1 MDFGQIVLPSISVQ
15 VTVAVVVVALPVD
28 VNIPVLNRCD
38 VDDAPEDVHDGVEV
52 KFVAEVDELPEGS
65 ETLLGF
71 IEERSVLGVEFADT
85 GAETNS
91 VPRSERSVE
100 QLCVDIPDV
109 TRVTVLLLF

>member
-1 MDFGQIVLPSISVQ
+1 MDVGQIVLPSISVQ

-28 VNIPVLNRCD
+28 VNTPALNLCD

-52 KFVAEVDELPEGS
+52 KFVAEVDGLPEGA

-71 IEERSVLGVEFADT
+71 IEERSVLVVEFADT

-109 TRVTVLLLF
+109 NRVTVLPLF